1 MVKCIIAMFLVCI
14 LLTQSGCSGFDKWL
28 VEKGLSSK
36 VENTELNQQREDRI
50 FTQWK
55 NMMVEEY

>member
-1 MVKCIIAMFLVCI
+1 MVKFIIAMFLVCV
-14 LLTQSGCSGFDKWL
+14 LSTQSGCSSFDKWS
-28 VEKGLSSK
+28 VENGLSSE
-36 VENTELNQQREDRI
+36 VEKTELEQQRDDRI